1 MIIGVPREIKSGEQR
16 VALTPPGARALVE
29 GRHRVVVERGAGLGS
44 SIRDEEYTR
53 EGATLASVDEVWKQA
68 GLILKVKEP
77 LPEEYPRMR
86 PGQILFTY
94 LHLAPAPELARALQA
109 AQVIAIAYETV
120 QRPDGT
126 LPLLA
131 PMSEVAGRL
140 SVQEGAF
147 FLTKARGGR
156 GILLAGVP
164 GVPPGNI
171 VVLGAGTVGVN
182 AARIALGLGADVSIL
197 DINLDRLRAVDD
209 LFHGRVITLVSN
221 SFNISQVLRRAD
233 LLVGAVLV
241 TGARAPVLVT
251 KEMVASMKEG
261 SVIVDV
267 AVDQGGTVETIRPT
281 TLLDP
286 TYLVS
291 GLRRGQH
298 AGAGAAHVHLRA
310 EQRDAALRARAGRQ
324 GPGRGRPRQRAAR
337 EGRQY
342 LARADRAPGG
352 GGSARGAGDGA
363 SDPTREELTPL
374 SAMTTR
380 NSLKPKPTSWVTP
393 PLVGA
398 SSGLAHR
405 R

>member
-1 MIIGVPREIKSGEQR
+1 MIIGVPRELKSGEQR

-53 EGATLASVDEVWKQA
+53 EGATLASVEEVWKQA
-68 GLILKVKEP
+68 ELILKVKEP

-164 GVPPGNI
+164 GGPPGNI

-291 GLRRGQH
+291 GVVHYGVANMPALVPRTSTFALTNATLPYVLEL
-298 AGAGAAHVHLRA
+298 AGKGLTAAV
-310 EQRDAALRARAGRQ
+310 RDNAPLAKGVNIW
-324 GPGRGRPRQRAAR
+324 RGRIAHPAVA
-337 EGRQY
+337 EALGEP
-342 LARADRAPGG
+342 A
-352 GGSARGAGDGA
+352 
-363 SDPTREELTPL
+363 TELQTL
-374 SAMTTR
+374 LERS
-380 NSLKPKPTSWVTP
+380 
-393 PLVGA
+393 
-398 SSGLAHR
+398 
-405 R
+405 